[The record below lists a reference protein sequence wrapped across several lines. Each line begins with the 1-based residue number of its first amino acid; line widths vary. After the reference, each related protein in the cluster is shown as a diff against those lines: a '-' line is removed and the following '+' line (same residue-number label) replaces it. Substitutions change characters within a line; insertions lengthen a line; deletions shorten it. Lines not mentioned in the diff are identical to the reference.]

1 MTTLIPKFDLMNG
14 GTTPTGAIN
23 RSVNQKLQDSVSVKD
38 FGAIG
43 DGAADDTMAITN
55 ALAAALANGYSIKF
69 PAGTY
74 LVTNGF
80 VVGSGVSI
88 VFDPDSSITF
98 NSTNSYIF
106 QLKPKS
112 SIYGNNARITITNAS
127 WNGSAIYLNGADHFY
142 EPTIVDGLNI
152 WGNPAVHAANNLGTA
167 IYMVAPNA
175 ADVISW
181 TKFTNMT
188 LYGLNYA
195 ISIDSGTSGSAG
207 DSTTWHWINANTFNN
222 IDCYQVNNAIALR
235 GLNSVPAECTGNFF
249 NNITIQTESTGLPI
263 YVSGA
268 SSNYI
273 NCYIFDFFGKNS
285 ITFDSTVSQPNFNRL
300 ICNSR
305 LEDITVS
312 GPQHITSLYGQLEP
326 SYHCVATTDRSGV
339 YNAYT
344 AVGTTSLF
352 SGNQAATT
360 GQVYGST
367 LLFSGQSPNNT
378 GSYFASGTD
387 ATSLR
392 YKVYSNGG
400 IANYQANNVNLSDAT
415 VKKDITPAK
424 NYLSTLTQ
432 VPVVTFLFN
441 DQTDTETNLGVT
453 AQSLQAVA
461 PELVGEMDIGTV
473 KNPNIKLAI
482 YETDLKYAMLKAIQE
497 LSVKVTALEEQ
508 VINLGTK

>member
-23 RSVNQKLQDSVSVKD
+23 RTINQKLQDSISVKD
-38 FGAIG
+38 FGAVG
-43 DGAADDTMAITN
+43 NGTADDTTAITN
-55 ALAAALANGYSIKF
+55 ALAAALANNYSIKF

-74 LVTNGF
+74 IVTNGF

-88 VFDPDSSITF
+88 VFDPDASITF
-98 NSTNSYIF
+98 NSTNFYIF
-106 QLKPKS
+106 QLKSKA
-112 SIYGNNARITITNAS
+112 SIYGNNARINITNAS

-167 IYMVAPNA
+167 IYLLAPNSL
-175 ADVISW
+175 DVISW
-181 TKFTNMT
+181 VKFTNMT

-222 IDCYQVNNAIALR
+222 IDCYQVNKAIALR

-273 NCYIFDFFGKNS
+273 NCFIFDFYGKNS

-326 SYHCVATTDRSGV
+326 SYHCVGTIDRSGI

-344 AVGTTSLF
+344 TVGTTSLF

-367 LLFSGQSPNNT
+367 ILFSGQSPNNT

-387 ATSLR
+387 ASALR

-400 IANYQANNVNLSDAT
+400 IANYSANNVNLSDET
-415 VKKDITPAK
+415 LKKDISLAN
-424 NYLSTLTQ
+424 NYLDKLCKI
-432 VPVVTFLFN
+432 PVKTFLFN
-441 DQTDTETNLGVT
+441 DQTDNDLNIGVI
-453 AQSLQAVA
+453 AQEVKAIA
-461 PELVGEMDIGTV
+461 PELVGTIDIGNID
-473 KNPNIKLAI
+473 NPNVKLAI

-497 LSVKVTALEEQ
+497 LKAEIDTLKA
-508 VINLGTK
+508 GK